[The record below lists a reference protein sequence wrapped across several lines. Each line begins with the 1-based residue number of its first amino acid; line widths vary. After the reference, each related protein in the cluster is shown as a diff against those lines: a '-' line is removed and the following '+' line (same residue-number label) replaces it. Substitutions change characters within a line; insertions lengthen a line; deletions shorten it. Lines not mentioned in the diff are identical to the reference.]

1 MRHELGADEDDDPL
15 VNAFR
20 NLQEQ
25 NDMSVAALNHL
36 GYNGV
41 HLQAKVKEKKVSVRA
56 KLTHPQTKER
66 VESLSVAKTHGERF
80 LVTGGS
86 HLNSDDAF
94 KAVEMNSR
102 RAESIKAT
110 AERKKRKRLEKRD
123 IEARKLL
130 TKTSLNGT
138 DCGKLLTWHGSDNT
152 NLSAE
157 QKKAKW
163 SKIAAE
169 NRPEPIFE
177 KWTNDD
183 EARLE
188 ELKSP
193 NLSIEDTELGRK
205 KKAQETESLA
215 AFASITPEGKAE
227 YLRKLNSMVETAVDL

>member
-1 MRHELGADEDDDPL
+1 M
-15 VNAFR
+15 
-20 NLQEQ
+20 
-25 NDMSVAALNHL
+25 
-36 GYNGV
+36 
-41 HLQAKVKEKKVSVRA
+41 
-56 KLTHPQTKER
+56 
-66 VESLSVAKTHGERF
+66 
-80 LVTGGS
+80 
-86 HLNSDDAF
+86 
-94 KAVEMNSR
+94 
-102 RAESIKAT
+102 
-110 AERKKRKRLEKRD
+110 
-123 IEARKLL
+123 

-138 DCGKLLTWHGSDNT
+138 DCGKLLTWHGIDNT

-169 NRPEPIFE
+169 NRPEPTFE

-188 ELKSP
+188 ELKST

-215 AFASITPEGKAE
+215 AFASMTPEGKAE